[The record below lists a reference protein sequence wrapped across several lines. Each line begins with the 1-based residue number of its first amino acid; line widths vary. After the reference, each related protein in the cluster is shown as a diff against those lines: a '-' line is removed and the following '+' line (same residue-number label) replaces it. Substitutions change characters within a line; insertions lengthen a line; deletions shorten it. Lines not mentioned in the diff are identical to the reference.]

1 MASIDVDFPFVLLGK
16 TAAYESRLRR
26 LLSLGY
32 NGVIMETNPRPIVV
46 AIGSTNPS
54 KVEAVRRA
62 VLDAWPQAALV
73 PMAVGSGVSEM
84 PMTDAEGQ
92 RGALARALAARLAA
106 DADYGLGLEG
116 AVDDG
121 PAGMMLTNWVAAVSR
136 DGRTSLASGGSLPLP
151 EVIAREIRAG
161 GELGPIM
168 DRITGREHTKMQE
181 GAAGYLTRGVV
192 PRVLTFQVGVGLALA
207 PFLRPELYE
216 LPAGEQGG

>member
-1 MASIDVDFPFVLLGK
+1 M
-16 TAAYESRLRR
+16 ES
-26 LLSLGY
+26 S
-32 NGVIMETNPRPIVV
+32 TRPIVV
-46 AIGSTNPS
+46 AIGSTNPA
-54 KVEAVRRA
+54 KVEAARRA
-62 VLDAWPQAALV
+62 VLDAWPEAELV
-73 PMAVGSGVSEM
+73 PLAVGSGVSEM
-84 PMTDAEGQ
+84 PLTDAEGQ

-116 AVDDG
+116 TVNEG
-121 PAGMMLTNWVAAVSR
+121 PEGMLLTNWVAAVSR

-168 DRITGREHTKMQE
+168 DRITGRQHTKMQE

-207 PFLRPELYE
+207 PFLRPELYDPSADGRE
-216 LPAGEQGG
+216 G